1 MKPLAFACLV
11 WGIALAEKGQTQP
24 TNPSAEGT
32 SNQTT
37 SLPAKPA
44 DPSPLHIAEFD
55 ENPFDFELS
64 VQLLAQLLGRN
75 CRVSKQAIK
84 NPHNPAQTDTLVS
97 VQGGSTKLEVYK
109 TPGNETLFAASINR
123 ADIPLRN
130 RIRVGMTRDEFLAK
144 FYELRAYGRQEG
156 RLLVEAPEAM
166 TAYHLDVRPHQITIS
181 NDAATAQYQFSF
193 VQNRLRQIKIDF
205 YLD

>member
-1 MKPLAFACLV
+1 V
-11 WGIALAEKGQTQP
+11 QDE
-24 TNPSAEGT
+24 
-32 SNQTT
+32 
-37 SLPAKPA
+37 
-44 DPSPLHIAEFD
+44 PLHLSEFD

-64 VQLLAQLLGRN
+64 VQMLAQLLGSN
-75 CRVSKQAIK
+75 CRVSKQAVR

-97 VQGGSTKLEVYK
+97 LQGGTTKLEVYK
-109 TPGNETLFAASINR
+109 TLGSETLFAAHING

-144 FYELRAYGRQEG
+144 FYELRAFGRREG
-156 RLLVEAPEAM
+156 HLLVEAPEAM
-166 TAYHLDVRPHQITIS
+166 TAYHLNLSPQQITIS